1 MSQDK
6 TRKRKNSILQF
17 DDKPKIIDIEGRT
30 LIVNEEQQQTP
41 SNTKEADQ
49 EETNSILQSATIEK
63 HAIETLPEEDTP
75 NPQEIFIP
83 EETLTPLEIPVKE
96 ETLTPPVNTYQTAT
110 LADTFVGHRPDWLWS
125 PEQVKTITSP
135 PVLMVPDT
143 QWDYWEVLSGSAVF
157 TQLMTS
163 NSYICGPPVDYN
175 TGWNLSR
182 KDHQKAIL
190 TLLGKHQPVV
200 LWITLPHT
208 TGRTFT
214 HKETQLINFLRQM
227 AEQQI
232 HYNRHVFFEGLD
244 SIPIWNHK
252 SILGL
257 NLNNKL
263 FEDNYTWCGH
273 AVKDIETQK
282 AIHRPSKVIGTTKF

>member
-1 MSQDK
+1 MCIRDS
-6 TRKRKNSILQF
+6 L
-17 DDKPKIIDIEGRT
+17 
-30 LIVNEEQQQTP
+30 
-41 SNTKEADQ
+41 
-49 EETNSILQSATIEK
+49 ET
-63 HAIETLPEEDTP
+63 
-75 NPQEIFIP
+75 
-83 EETLTPLEIPVKE
+83 PVKE
-96 ETLTPPVNTYQTAT
+96 ETLTPPVNIYQTAT
-110 LADTFVGHRPDWLWS
+110 LADTFVGQRPDWLWS

-214 HKETQLINFLRQM
+214 HKETQLINFLRKWQ
-227 AEQQI
+227 
-232 HYNRHVFFEGLD
+232 
-244 SIPIWNHK
+244 
-252 SILGL
+252 
-257 NLNNKL
+257 NNKFIIIDMFSLKDLTL
-263 FEDNYTWCGH
+263 FLSGITNQFL
-273 AVKDIETQK
+273 V
-282 AIHRPSKVIGTTKF
+282 